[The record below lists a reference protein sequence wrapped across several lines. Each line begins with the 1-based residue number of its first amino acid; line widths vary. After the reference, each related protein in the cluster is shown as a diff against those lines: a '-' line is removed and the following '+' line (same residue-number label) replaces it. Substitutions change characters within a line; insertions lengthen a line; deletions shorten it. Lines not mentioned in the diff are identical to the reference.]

1 MNNYLRKDK
10 KYKLLLKIAIGINM
24 FLIFLTIILK
34 SIPIGVITLWVIN
47 ITGIIFFIYS
57 IVINIIRN
65 KGEKYLKGYNK
76 QNEENKYEDNL
87 IIIQEEELKVKNFTK
102 KVIVFNI
109 LLFLVLSLIHG
120 IMRAMILMLFSI
132 VISSFIMMGA
142 YWFIAI
148 SKIKN
153 QIEKR
158 TLENK

>member
-1 MNNYLRKDK
+1 MKD
-10 KYKLLLKIAIGINM
+10 
-24 FLIFLTIILK
+24 
-34 SIPIGVITLWVIN
+34 
-47 ITGIIFFIYS
+47 
-57 IVINIIRN
+57 
-65 KGEKYLKGYNK
+65 YNK

-87 IIIQEEELKVKNFTK
+87 IMIQEAELKVKNFTK

-132 VISSFIMMGA
+132 MISIFIVMGA
-142 YWFIAI
+142 YSFIAI

-158 TLENK
+158 ILENK